1 MMQAA
6 PAWPAGWSVV
16 RDLVARWRAW
26 RSSPATALRW
36 GLPWLERRLAPP
48 YPGGLLVVGARTNNG
63 KSYFVLELA
72 VALAV
77 AGFPVAYLSAE
88 DAPHEVGR
96 RLEAIGYHGP
106 LLAAGFPEPRVSAML
121 AAIEE
126 AGRAG
131 AKFVVIDYLQVL
143 GYDLDVQ
150 VFGEVGAVSRAA
162 AELKAACKRAGV
174 VGVLVSQLRRPMGN
188 GGGPLPVPNLH
199 ELKGSGDIENV
210 AEWVVLL
217 WQNRA
222 RTGVTTEVAK
232 SKSGAVGARGR
243 FRRDPDSGRLTE
255 LVDGD
260 QEGDDGL

>member
-1 MMQAA
+1 MT
-6 PAWPAGWSVV
+6 PTWPAGWSVV

-26 RSSPATALRW
+26 RAQGAATLRW
-36 GLPWLERRLAPP
+36 GLPWLERKLAPP
-48 YPGGLLVVGARTNNG
+48 YPGGLLVVGARTNHG

-77 AGFPVAYLSAE
+77 AGQAVAYLSAE

-96 RLEAIGYHGP
+96 RLEAIGYRGE
-106 LLAAGFPEPRVSAML
+106 LLVAGFPEPRLSAML
-121 AAIEE
+121 AAIEA
-126 AGRAG
+126 AGKAG

-150 VFGEVGAVSRAA
+150 VFGEVGAVSRTA

-174 VGVLVSQLRRPMGN
+174 VGVLVSQLRRPSQF
-188 GGGPLPVPNLH
+188 GGGGALPPPNLH
-199 ELKGSGDIENV
+199 ELKGSGDIENI

-222 RTGVTTEVAK
+222 RTAVRVEVVKA
-232 SKSGAVGARGR
+232 KSGAVGGQGR
-243 FRRDPDSGRLTE
+243 FQRDPDSGRLTE
-255 LVDGD
+255 GD
-260 QEGDDGL
+260 AAEVDDGELG